1 MSGFALRVENLS
13 KVYRLG
19 TYDPYLALRLSAR
32 HTLRRLKRAILRRPP
47 PPPLKPSNGDLLWA
61 LNDVSFEVRHGEAI
75 GIIGRN
81 GAGKSTLLKILSRIT
96 RPSRGYADVYG
107 RLGALLEV
115 GTGFHPELTGRDNI
129 YLNAT
134 ILGMRQSEI
143 KDRFDEIVAFAEVER
158 FIDTPVKYYS
168 SGMYVRLA
176 FAVSAHLD
184 PNILLLD
191 EVLAVGDIAFQK
203 KCLGKMG
210 RVVKD
215 EGRTILFVS
224 HSMESIRKFCSRV
237 ILLED
242 GKVSMDGP
250 TDVVIGKYLG
260 QDSCGLSP
268 SIALPDGGFENRP
281 TTLNGNM
288 GDQRPL
294 GVGSWLRFYSQKGEH
309 KALFLLDESWRIV
322 LEFEL
327 FKYVPHCI
335 AAIGVA
341 TFDQIPIAT
350 YWSRPQDLPPG
361 RYAVEYSVDL
371 PLKACELQFTVGL
384 STYERS
390 FYYKE
395 NLGRVSIVEVT
406 EGEQP
411 IRAKG
416 AGLLRTPQTAEIR
429 AVCDNNFR
437 PGGEA
442 A

>member
-1 MSGFALRVENLS
+1 MSDIALRVENLS

-19 TYDPYLALRLSAR
+19 TYDPFLSLRLSSR
-32 HTLRRLKRAILRRPP
+32 HALRRLKRAVLRLSP
-47 PPPLKPSNGDLLWA
+47 PPPLISPNGNLLWA
-61 LNDVSFEVRHGEAI
+61 LDDVSFEVKHGEAV

-96 RPSRGYADVYG
+96 RPSRGHADVYG

-115 GTGFHPELTGRDNI
+115 GTGFHPELTGRENI

-134 ILGMRQSEI
+134 ILGMKQSEI
-143 KDRFDEIVAFAEVER
+143 KRRFDEIVAFAEVER

-191 EVLAVGDIAFQK
+191 EVLSVGDVAFQK

-224 HSMESIRKFCSRV
+224 HGMESIRKFCSRV

-250 TDVVIGKYLG
+250 TDIVIGKYLG

-268 SIALPDGGFENRP
+268 SIALPGGSFENP
-281 TTLNGNM
+281 AASLNANG
-288 GDQRPL
+288 GYERPL
-294 GVGSWLRFYSQKGEH
+294 GVGSCLRFYSEKGEH
-309 KALFLLDESWRIV
+309 KALFLLDESWQII
-322 LEFEL
+322 LEFEV
-327 FKYVPHCI
+327 FRFVPHCI
-335 AAIGVA
+335 AAIGIA
-341 TFDQIPIAT
+341 TTDQIAVAT
-350 YWSRPQDLPPG
+350 YWSQPKDLPAG
-361 RYAVEYSVDL
+361 KYVVEFHIDL
-371 PLKACELQFTVGL
+371 PLKACELQFVVGL
-384 STYERS
+384 SSFERA
-390 FYYKE
+390 FYYE
-395 NLGRVSIVEVT
+395 EGIGHVSIVEVSA
-406 EGEQP
+406 GEQP
-411 IRAKG
+411 IRARG
-416 AGLLRTPQTAEIR
+416 AGLLRTPQAAEIR
-429 AVCDNNFR
+429 ALSENDFR
-437 PGGEA
+437 PGGDA
-442 A
+442 V